1 MVIIIKI
8 ITWVKIKMLKIC
20 ALNESSSETD
30 SDNEQ
35 VKYCDVLINFLDE
48 RDEWWSCLDS
58 GGDQRGS
65 RGWASG
71 PLQHRSEAYDREQEI
86 YCKVF

>member
-1 MVIIIKI
+1 
-8 ITWVKIKMLKIC
+8 MLKIC

-48 RDEWWSCLDS
+48 RDE
-58 GGDQRGS
+58 
-65 RGWASG
+65 
-71 PLQHRSEAYDREQEI
+71 
-86 YCKVF
+86 